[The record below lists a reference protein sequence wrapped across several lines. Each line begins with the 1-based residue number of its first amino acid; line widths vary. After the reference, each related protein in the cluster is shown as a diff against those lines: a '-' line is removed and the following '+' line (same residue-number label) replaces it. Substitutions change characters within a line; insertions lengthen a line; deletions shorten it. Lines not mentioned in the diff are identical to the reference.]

1 MQEEV
6 TRKTIALAIKTAK
19 LDGKVLQAALRKLLQ
34 LYRKAR
40 DTPRRG
46 KQTLKQ
52 LMRHGTGVSNIE
64 ITDANIK
71 VFESTAKK
79 YGIDF
84 ALKKADDRYLVF
96 FKGRDAD
103 VLTAA
108 FREFSKKKLDKE
120 RKPSVRRDLAEK
132 KAEAAQT
139 AKRDNIDCTFHGER
153 DSYEGR
159 QDFGD
164 GDGALIDHIQAY
176 HEYYAKDEN
185 WKNFVLHNEGA
196 EAWEKAKAE
205 RETHL
210 TEFVPYMRLHCN
222 LSEQERTAADMLENG
237 EALTPEQTALEFLP
251 KF

>member
-40 DTPRRG
+40 DTPHRG
-46 KQTLKQ
+46 RQTLKQ
-52 LMRHGTGVSNIE
+52 LMQHGTGVSNIE

-71 VFESTAKK
+71 AFESTAKK

-108 FREFSKKKLDKE
+108 FREFSQEKAGQGAQTLCAK
-120 RKPSVRRDLAEK
+120 RDLAEK

-139 AKRDNIDCTFHGER
+139 AKRDKVKNMDRGIDR
-153 DSYEGR
+153 
-159 QDFGD
+159 
-164 GDGALIDHIQAY
+164 
-176 HEYYAKDEN
+176 
-185 WKNFVLHNEGA
+185 
-196 EAWEKAKAE
+196 
-205 RETHL
+205 
-210 TEFVPYMRLHCN
+210 
-222 LSEQERTAADMLENG
+222 
-237 EALTPEQTALEFLP
+237 
-251 KF
+251 